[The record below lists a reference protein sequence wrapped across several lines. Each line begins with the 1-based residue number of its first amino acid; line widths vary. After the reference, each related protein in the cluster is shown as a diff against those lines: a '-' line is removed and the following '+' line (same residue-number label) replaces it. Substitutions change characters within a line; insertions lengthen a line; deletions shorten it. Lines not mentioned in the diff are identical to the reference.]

1 MSSFFPHHSNRISR
15 EGILKVK
22 DSLAIAHKNFN
33 KKKIDQHVFPVVH
46 QSECKNIRR
55 SFSQPN
61 LYRIWKCSVCNYE
74 NNSITWHCI
83 NCDSISTLAPVYKG
97 NAKKQLN
104 QNANQK
110 SCTPVGKESYN
121 TSLILKKAPS
131 MEFIDRRKCQLCLY
145 NRFNLENTICVHKK
159 IDVFNSNH
167 QELQSSS
174 SDKIIPEKSY
184 SRWKQKV
191 SPKISSNQPRYF
203 EDTHQSETNKNNSCS
218 NESKNL
224 QQFTIT
230 TLSKKIR
237 VGTAHNATGENHRD
251 CGIFVTVRD
260 WIVRAAPNQTR
271 ESSDSKKPF
280 NELLLDDRSATNYT
294 MIPSNKENVSKSEK
308 DTENATE
315 PIYAVINKQNKQK
328 NQQRPANRQQTSI
341 SMNFDK
347 YYENVDCIRKPEQQL
362 SNDSTGSEGYLE
374 DSVSH
379 KTDNLNNNSSTGDD
393 IPVYAEIQKKIK
405 TKK

>member
-1 MSSFFPHHSNRISR
+1 M
-15 EGILKVK
+15 
-22 DSLAIAHKNFN
+22 
-33 KKKIDQHVFPVVH
+33 
-46 QSECKNIRR
+46 
-55 SFSQPN
+55 
-61 LYRIWKCSVCNYE
+61 
-74 NNSITWHCI
+74 
-83 NCDSISTLAPVYKG
+83 
-97 NAKKQLN
+97 N

-145 NRFNLENTICVHKK
+145 NRFNLKNTICVHKK
-159 IDVFNSNH
+159 IDVFSSNH

-191 SPKISSNQPRYF
+191 SPNISSNHPRYF
-203 EDTHQSETNKNNSCS
+203 EDTHQSEANRNNSCS
-218 NESKNL
+218 NESKNQ

-237 VGTAHNATGENHRD
+237 VGTAQNATGENHRD

-271 ESSDSKKPF
+271 ESSDSKKPS
-280 NELLLDDRSATNYT
+280 NELLLDSKGTTEYT
-294 MIPSNKENVSKSEK
+294 MIPSNKENASNTEK
-308 DTENATE
+308 DAENATE
-315 PIYAVINKQNKQK
+315 PIYAVINKQSKQK
-328 NQQRPANRQQTSI
+328 NQQKPTSRQQTSI
-341 SMNFDK
+341 SMNFDQ

-379 KTDNLNNNSSTGDD
+379 KTDNLNNNSSTGNG
-393 IPVYAEIQKKIK
+393 IPVYAEIQKKMK
-405 TKK
+405 AKK